1 MEGVPAATG
10 VSDHYGHA
18 VLVTVALEAGA
29 PAIIDRRDAVLRDP
43 ALPGSPY
50 HHETRGMLAAQA
62 DALLRTVRASV
73 DRLADAALESLMDDL
88 GPVRHLGL
96 TMRPAP
102 LPHLPLTAAE
112 AHADYTVMCAADGM
126 LYHHAVA
133 QAARR
138 LNLPVRFHRRRREI
152 EDAAQA
158 AGTSL
163 QAVQDW
169 LTREGRRL
177 GPPWRADE
185 KAAAASAWAM
195 LAALR

>member
-1 MEGVPAATG
+1 MDGAPAATG

-18 VLVTVALEAGA
+18 VLVTVALKEGT
-29 PAIIDRRDAVLRDP
+29 PIIIDRRDVALRDP

-50 HHETRGMLAAQA
+50 HHETRGMPIAEA

-73 DRLADAALESLMDDL
+73 DRLAEAALKSLMDDL
-88 GPVRHLGL
+88 AGAPHLGL
-96 TMRPAP
+96 TMRPSP

-112 AHADYTVMCAADGM
+112 AHANYTVMCAADGM
-126 LYHHAVA
+126 LYHYAVA
-133 QAARR
+133 QAARHVG
-138 LNLPVRFHRRRREI
+138 LPVRFHRRGREI

-158 AGTSL
+158 AGIRP

-169 LTREGRRL
+169 LRQEGRRL

-185 KAAAASAWAM
+185 KAAATAAWAL
-195 LAALR
+195 LAASR